1 MITPQQI
8 GPKAAAEAVEIGSTR
23 LPGELQ
29 LTIIIAGFAVAALIF
44 LAALS
49 WSRSASP
56 FVLRCYIITIIVFG
70 TLLVVSS
77 SFSSE
82 QIAPVVGLFGTIAGY
97 ILGRSDNKPTTSP
110 DVAG

>member
-1 MITPQQI
+1 MVTPEKVS
-8 GPKAAAEAVEIGSTR
+8 PAAAAAAAEAGSVR
-23 LPGELQ
+23 LPEELH
-29 LTIIIAGFAVAALIF
+29 LTLVVVAFAVAALVF

-49 WSRSASP
+49 WSKSATP

-77 SFSSE
+77 SYGTE

-97 ILGRSDNKPTTSP
+97 ILGRSDNKSTAAP
-110 DVAG
+110 DAAT